1 LSEKDSGP
9 PRRFRAVIF
18 DLDDTLVI
26 STVDYGKFKR
36 LVIEKIVQEGEPRAD
51 YSPEELVVGIIARYE
66 AALRS
71 RGVSER
77 EIRGK
82 VAELDRIMDSVE
94 LERVSETVAVNGA
107 HEVLSMLKS
116 MGVRVGILTRG
127 CEQYARSALERS
139 RLDGL
144 VDEIEGRNSK
154 TRPKPDPES
163 YLKLARA
170 LGVGPEET
178 VFVGDH
184 PMDAQCAVN
193 AGAAFVGVMTGDV
206 PEKDLQEAGSMA
218 VFPDVG
224 QMRSWLEKHLCD

>member
-1 LSEKDSGP
+1 MSEKDSAH

-36 LVIEKIVQEGEPRAD
+36 LVIERIVQDGEPRAD
-51 YSPEELVVGIIARYE
+51 YSPEELIVGIIARYE

-71 RGVSER
+71 RGVSEK
-77 EIRGK
+77 EIGGK
-82 VAELDRIMDSVE
+82 IAELDRIMDSVE
-94 LERVSETVAVNGA
+94 LEMVSETVAIDGA
-107 HEVLSMLKS
+107 HGILSMLKS

-127 CEQYARSALERS
+127 CERYARSALERT
-139 RLDGL
+139 GL
-144 VDEIEGRNSK
+144 AGFVDQIEGRNSK
-154 TRPKPDPES
+154 TKPKPDPES

-170 LGVGPEET
+170 LGVGPGET

-184 PMDAQCAVN
+184 PMDAQCAIN

-206 PEKDLQEAGSMA
+206 PEKDLLEAGSMA

-224 QMRSWLEKHLCD
+224 QMRPWLEKHLRD